1 MLPFWEQ
8 DPRDGPIPPG
18 NDVAYMGTRP
28 WDCPIPLSLSL
39 SLSLSPSPSLSVY
52 DVCVC
57 ARACAYVNEFL
68 IHFFVR
74 SSLEIVAVNF
84 LLLTGGGWRPRIP
97 GNFEAGLAQKKA
109 RKSE

>member
-1 MLPFWEQ
+1 
-8 DPRDGPIPPG
+8 
-18 NDVAYMGTRP
+18 
-28 WDCPIPLSLSL
+28 
-39 SLSLSPSPSLSVY
+39 
-52 DVCVC
+52 
-57 ARACAYVNEFL
+57 VNEFL